1 MQIAM
6 HVIHLMFRYLREKED
21 FQRSK
26 LLLNHNSHTLGI
38 NLMFISNLCIW
49 DSMDKQITL
58 SEKDIAMLIEILK
71 FAEGACPVESIN
83 QEFAIDAEKIENLL
97 SKLEK
102 I

>member
-1 MQIAM
+1 
-6 HVIHLMFRYLREKED
+6 
-21 FQRSK
+21 
-26 LLLNHNSHTLGI
+26 
-38 NLMFISNLCIW
+38 MFISNLCVY

-58 SEKDIAMLIEILK
+58 NEKDIAMLIEILK

-102 I
+102 V